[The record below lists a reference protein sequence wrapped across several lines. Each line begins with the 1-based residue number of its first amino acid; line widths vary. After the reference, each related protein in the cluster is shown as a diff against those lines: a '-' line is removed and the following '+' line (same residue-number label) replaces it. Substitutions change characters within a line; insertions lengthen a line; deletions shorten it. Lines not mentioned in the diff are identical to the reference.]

1 MTDRAAARLA
11 WGVIGFVSLLF
22 AAGAVS
28 YLWEGPSG
36 DPNGV
41 FLSVEMFALLGG
53 RRPRRHAADTR
64 VVVVEETHHQA
75 AHGQPGQLMREAPP
89 GHDGLVA
96 G

>member
-11 WGVIGFVSLLF
+11 WGVFGFVSLLF

-36 DPNGV
+36 DSSGV
-41 FLSVEMFALLGG
+41 FLSVEMFAFS
-53 RRPRRHAADTR
+53 
-64 VVVVEETHHQA
+64 VVGVLVVMQPTHVSLWLRKPHHQA
-75 AHGQPGQLMREAPP
+75 AHGQPGQLMRQAPP